1 MAFTFFFRDVQPLK
15 LLCKYIS
22 ENFRDHKY
30 IHIWSAGC
38 ALGQEPYTFA
48 ILLRESMGPMIF
60 RNVTIHATD
69 IEKTY
74 GPIIDRGVYEDDS
87 LKRIPKDLFNKY
99 FEPCDN
105 ENKYVITD
113 EIKRR
118 IEFKHHDLRDLNKI
132 GDNFAGII
140 CKNVL
145 LHLKEQERIEVIKMF
160 HSSLAK
166 GGFFLTEQTQKM
178 PERMD
183 NLFKPLSSNTKIYQ
197 K

>member
-118 IEFKHHDLRDLNKI
+118 IEFKHHDLRDSNKI

-140 CKNVL
+140 CKKNVPL
-145 LHLKEQERIEVIKMF
+145 IP
-160 HSSLAK
+160 SK
-166 GGFFLTEQTQKM
+166 GWFLSN
-178 PERMD
+178 RA
-183 NLFKPLSSNTKIYQ
+183 NTKNAGKNGQFIQ
-197 K
+197 TPFFKHKNIPEIIGDKNKNNQSHKE